1 MTRPNPDWS
10 AIDTVLLDLDGTLLD
25 LAFDTR
31 FWRHT
36 IPTAWAEAR
45 GITVEEARE
54 RLAPRFQEREG
65 TLDWYC
71 VAFWSREL
79 ELDVAALKRAMMHEV
94 RWLAGVPEFLAT
106 LRRNGKRL
114 VLFTNAH
121 PASLAIKNERTGLS
135 AYLDAMFSSHTFSW
149 PKEDGRFWE
158 RVRLTEPF
166 DPART
171 LFVDDSPAVL
181 AAARAAGI
189 RWVIGLRHPDSQGT
203 VREHGPWPA
212 VDRITD
218 LAGPDPAQAQR
229 PPGRRRGP
237 PGPL

>member
-1 MTRPNPDWS
+1 MTRPELPNWS

-31 FWRHT
+31 FWRHV
-36 IPTAWAEAR
+36 IPSAWAQTRGLTPEA
-45 GITVEEARE
+45 ARE
-54 RLAPRFQEREG
+54 QLVPRFREREG
-65 TLDWYC
+65 TLDWYS
-71 VAFWSREL
+71 VEYWSREL
-79 ELDVAALKRAMMHEV
+79 GLDVGALKRAAMHEV
-94 RWLAGVPEFLAT
+94 QWLTGVPEFLAT

-121 PASLAIKNERTGLS
+121 PVALAIKDERTGVS
-135 AYLDAMFSSHTFSW
+135 AYLDAMFSSHTFRW

-158 RVRLTEPF
+158 SVRRSEPF
-166 DPART
+166 DPERS

-181 AAARAAGI
+181 AAARTAGI

-203 VREHGPWPA
+203 VRDHGPWPA

-218 LAGPDPAQAQR
+218 LAGP
-229 PPGRRRGP
+229 GSG
-237 PGPL
+237 LV

>member
-1 MTRPNPDWS
+1 MLRSAMTRCELPDWS

-36 IPTAWAEAR
+36 IPSAWAQAR
-45 GITVEEARE
+45 GISVEQARE
-54 RLAPRFQEREG
+54 LLTPRFRAREG
-65 TLDWYC
+65 SLDWYC
-71 VAFWSREL
+71 VEYWSREL
-79 ELDVAALKRAMMHEV
+79 ELDVAGLKRATMHEV
-94 RWLAGVPEFLAT
+94 CWLDGVPEFLAT

-121 PASLAIKNERTGLS
+121 PQSLAIKDERTGVS

-149 PKEDGRFWE
+149 PKEDARFWQS
-158 RVRLTEPF
+158 VRRSEPF

-181 AAARAAGI
+181 AAARAAGL

-203 VREHGPWPA
+203 VRDHGDWPA
-212 VDRITD
+212 VNRITD
-218 LAGPDPAQAQR
+218 LAR
-229 PPGRRRGP
+229 PGSG
-237 PGPL
+237 LV

>member
-1 MTRPNPDWS
+1 MLRNAMTRTDLPDWS

-36 IPTAWAEAR
+36 IPAAWAHAR
-45 GITVEEARE
+45 GVTLEQARAQ
-54 RLAPRFQEREG
+54 LVPRFQEREG
-65 TLDWYC
+65 TLDWYS

-79 ELDVAALKRAMMHEV
+79 GLDVAALKRTAMHEV
-94 RWLAGVPEFLAT
+94 RWLAGVPEFLAI

-121 PASLAIKNERTGLS
+121 PASLAIKDESTGVS
-135 AYLDAMFSSHTFSW
+135 RYLDAMFSSHTVSW
-149 PKEDGRFWE
+149 PKEDARFWE
-158 RVRLTEPF
+158 SIRHSEPF
-166 DPART
+166 DPERSI
-171 LFVDDSPAVL
+171 FVDDSPAVL

-203 VREHGPWPA
+203 LRDHGPWPA

-218 LAGPDPAQAQR
+218 LAGPDS
-229 PPGRRRGP
+229 G
-237 PGPL
+237 LI

>member
-1 MTRPNPDWS
+1 MTRPDPPDWA

-25 LAFDTR
+25 LAFDTQ

-36 IPTAWAEAR
+36 IPGAWARAR
-45 GITVEEARE
+45 GLSLDEARE
-54 RLAPRFQEREG
+54 QLTPRFRAREG
-65 TLDWYC
+65 TLDWYS
-71 VAFWSREL
+71 VAYWSREL
-79 ELDVAALKRAMMHEV
+79 ELDVAALKRAAMHEV
-94 RWLAGVPEFLAT
+94 RWLEGVPEFLGT

-121 PASLAIKNERTGLS
+121 PEALAIKDQHTGVS
-135 AYLDAMFSSHTFSW
+135 RYLDAMFSSHTFSW
-149 PKEDGRFWE
+149 PKEDARFWE
-158 RVRLTEPF
+158 SVRRSEPF

-171 LFVDDSPAVL
+171 LFVDDSPPVL

-203 VREHGPWPA
+203 VRDHGPWPA

-218 LAGPDPAQAQR
+218 LA
-229 PPGRRRGP
+229 PPGCG
-237 PGPL
+237 LV